1 MQQVEQV
8 DGGRVLALDEADL
21 QVPHEP
27 GRRHPEV
34 VADHDDRLD
43 VLAVALPQR
52 GDQLGVLLVPAGEE
66 PLLELVEDQQDLLA
80 RPQHPAPPQGGQR
93 IDEVRAGGQV
103 GADLAQALEQ
113 PGLGLLRRRLD
124 VDRQHVLAPAGAAGP
139 P

>member
-1 MQQVEQV
+1 MQQVEEV

-66 PLLELVEDQQDLLA
+66 PLLELVEDQQDLLP
-80 RPQHPAPPQGGQR
+80 RPQHLPPPQGAPAHRRASRPAGRSGQT
-93 IDEVRAGGQV
+93 
-103 GADLAQALEQ
+103 
-113 PGLGLLRRRLD
+113 LRRPRSSRAS
-124 VDRQHVLAPAGAAGP
+124 VSSGVAST
-139 P
+139 